1 MTVTGL
7 SPNVA
12 LGLAMTITLDK
23 LESYHARLAGKQT
36 LIIGA
41 SSGRKENKKSIFC
54 AVSGVKD
61 YRLNTISQGI

>member
-7 SPNVA
+7 SLIAVRA
-12 LGLAMTITLDK
+12 QGMTITLDK

-41 SSGRKENKKSIFC
+41 SRGRKENK
-54 AVSGVKD
+54 
-61 YRLNTISQGI
+61 R

>member
-12 LGLAMTITLDK
+12 LDLAMTITLDK
-23 LESYHARLAGKQT
+23 LENYHARLAGKQT

-41 SSGRKENKKSIFC
+41 SRGRKENK
-54 AVSGVKD
+54 
-61 YRLNTISQGI
+61 R